1 MKSTGAL
8 GFAIIGVAIAAI
20 AGLALLPLA
29 LARGGAALNWGL
41 TGWAIMVLTGVAG
54 GVWMTRTHG
63 RSGSGFL
70 VALGTCMLAR
80 LFASVGG
87 ALGAATRGTDA
98 VWPYLVGLCAG
109 YVPLQL
115 FEIGWFLRLSKV
127 RSQEESGSLAR
138 RSAGEA
144 GAGR

>member
-1 MKSTGAL
+1 MKSSGAL
-8 GFAIIGVAIAAI
+8 RFAIIGAAVAVL

-29 LARGGAALNWGL
+29 LARGGPAPVWGF
-41 TGWAIMVLTGVAG
+41 TGWANMALTGLAG
-54 GVWMTRTHG
+54 GIWMTRTHG
-63 RSGSGFL
+63 RQGSGFL

-87 ALGAATRGTDA
+87 ALTAAVRGTDA
-98 VWPYLVGLCAG
+98 VWPFLVGLCAG

-115 FEIGWFLRLSKV
+115 FEVGWFLRLSKV
-127 RSQEESGSLAR
+127 RSREAR
-138 RSAGEA
+138 ELPAGGA